1 MTAYLSRVGGFHRRE
16 RRAVAATVGGMTTTD
31 DTTYTVPGEGKPVPG
46 EGKPAKKN
54 KARRRAAKGLAWFAL
69 LLTAVLVLA
78 EPWLLLPA
86 AALLAAIALWD

>member
-1 MTAYLSRVGGFHRRE
+1 
-16 RRAVAATVGGMTTTD
+16 MTTTD
-31 DTTYTVPGEGKPVPG
+31 DISSTVRGEH
-46 EGKPAKKN
+46 KPAKKT

-69 LLTAVLVLA
+69 LLTAGLVLA

>member
-1 MTAYLSRVGGFHRRE
+1 
-16 RRAVAATVGGMTTTD
+16 MTTTD
-31 DTTYTVPGEGKPVPG
+31 DISSTLSGERPGDGTPV
-46 EGKPAKKN
+46 KKKH
-54 KARRRAAKGLAWFAL
+54 KARRRVAKGLAWFAL

>member
-1 MTAYLSRVGGFHRRE
+1 
-16 RRAVAATVGGMTTTD
+16 MTTTD
-31 DTTYTVPGEGKPVPG
+31 DISYAISGEQPEKG
-46 EGKPAKKN
+46 EPAKKN

-69 LLTAVLVLA
+69 LFTAVLVLA